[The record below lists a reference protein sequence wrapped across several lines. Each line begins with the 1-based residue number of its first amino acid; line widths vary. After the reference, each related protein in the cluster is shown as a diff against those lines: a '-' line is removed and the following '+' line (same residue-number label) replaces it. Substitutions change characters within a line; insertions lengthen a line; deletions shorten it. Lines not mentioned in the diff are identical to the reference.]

1 MLNLE
6 RYIERVRRKT
16 LKYIDVPLPAEVLQG
31 LRVTFAADPFQLRLD
46 GKVSIEPQHTPIAGS
61 ATVGVCCAPTLPW
74 RTAPW
79 IISKGD

>member
-1 MLNLE
+1 M
-6 RYIERVRRKT
+6 
-16 LKYIDVPLPAEVLQG
+16 PAKVWQG

-61 ATVGVCCAPTLPW
+61 ATVGVCCALTLSW

-79 IISKGD
+79 ISLKGD